1 MSVSYANRSS
11 LNLPSP
17 LGWAVCVAGGVG
29 IFATYWDEAWHT
41 DIGRDSFWTPAHLLL
56 YGAMA
61 VVGLSIAAWGIRVLM
76 ILRSPRRAAAQLPVL
91 AACLGGA
98 AALAAAP
105 IDAAWHQAF
114 GRDSVAWSPPHVLV
128 IFAATSIALGALV
141 GVAPGARALRAAA
154 GTLLLAN
161 ASAVVFEYETD
172 VPQFSETLYL
182 PILLVAVLVVASL
195 VHRVVPLR
203 APVTTTVLA
212 YAALRLMIASILALL
227 GRSTP
232 DLPLAVLGLAAYDLP
247 LRGQAQRL
255 AAAGTAT
262 AAAAWGA
269 SALGLASQAPDAV
282 ALTAIPA
289 IVVGALILLGTRRW
303 TRVALPATL
312 FLVASSTVLAATAD
326 RAVAHD
332 PGEGTKVTDLLLS
345 AHSDGRGRIAMQAR
359 LDDDCDHA
367 RPLRLLARRAGTTV
381 AAPLS
386 PDGPCNYA
394 STITV
399 TEPGRWFVYVE
410 LAYDGRRAE
419 AWLPVESGDV
429 ETLTETRELY
439 LPVGAEPSQD
449 AGQIIAGVPIYAI
462 GLTLLGLGI
471 AAVRRSAQEPHPA
484 GG

>member
-1 MSVSYANRSS
+1 MSVSYANSSS

-312 FLVASSTVLAATAD
+312 FLVASSAVLAATAD

-345 AHSDGRGRIAMQAR
+345 AHSDGRAGSRCKRASTPTATTRVRSGSSPAAPAPPWPPRCLPTVPATTPARSLSPSPDAGSSTSSSPTMADAPRRGCPWSPATSRRSPRRGSCTCPSAPNQAR
-359 LDDDCDHA
+359 TQA
-367 RPLRLLARRAGTTV
+367 RS
-381 AAPLS
+381 S
-386 PDGPCNYA
+386 PA
-394 STITV
+394 SRSMPSV
-399 TEPGRWFVYVE
+399 SPSSV
-410 LAYDGRRAE
+410 
-419 AWLPVESGDV
+419 SG
-429 ETLTETRELY
+429 
-439 LPVGAEPSQD
+439 
-449 AGQIIAGVPIYAI
+449 
-462 GLTLLGLGI
+462 
-471 AAVRRSAQEPHPA
+471 
-484 GG
+484 